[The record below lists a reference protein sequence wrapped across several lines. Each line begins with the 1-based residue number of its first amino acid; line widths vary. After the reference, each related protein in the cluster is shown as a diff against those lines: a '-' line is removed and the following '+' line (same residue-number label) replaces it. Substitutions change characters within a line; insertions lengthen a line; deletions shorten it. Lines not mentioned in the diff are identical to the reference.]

1 MKRTILLTTIIL
13 CVVIFFTTTIAG
25 IVLTI
30 TTVGWKGLLSA
41 DQMGTRFEQFVDQ
54 VENWGRNV
62 SVGPLTNYTIDETRT
77 DGLNGIEKIV
87 ITGISESITVS
98 AEGSQLSA
106 RMSGSYRAG
115 SPLVWNAT
123 RDGKVLRIKADYP
136 RWGFR
141 TSSLMIAVQIPAS
154 FKGDVEIHAVSGDG
168 RILNPKDV
176 AWASVDFTG
185 VSGSLTAE
193 TAVWPKIDVNCV
205 SGQIKVASL
214 SGKANLKTVSG
225 RIQAA
230 YAATDPKDLKV
241 DTVSG
246 KVELLLP
253 ESAKFNVVFE
263 TVSGSFDSS
272 KLPVQVT
279 TQITRR
285 IEANRNGG
293 GATLS
298 VKTVSGGLQLSPAP

>member
-25 IVLTI
+25 IVLTV
-30 TTVGWKGLLSA
+30 TTIGWKGLLSA
-41 DQMGTRFEQFVDQ
+41 EQMGIQFEQFVDQ

-62 SVGPLTNYTIDETRT
+62 SVAPLTSYTIDETRT
-77 DGLNGIEKIV
+77 DSLNGIENIV

-123 RDGKVLRIKADYP
+123 REGSTLRIKAEYP
-136 RWGFR
+136 RWGFH
-141 TSSLMIAVQIPAS
+141 TSNLTIAIQIPVNY
-154 FKGDVEIHAVSGDG
+154 KGDVEIHAVSGDC
-168 RILNPKDV
+168 RILNPKDA
-176 AWASVDFTG
+176 AWSSVDFTG

-193 TAVWPKIDVNCV
+193 TAVWPKVDANCV

-230 YAATDPKDLKV
+230 YAVTEPKELKV

-246 KVELLLP
+246 RVELLLP

-279 TQITRR
+279 TQIKRR

-298 VKTVSGGLQLSPAP
+298 VKTVSGSLALSPAS

>member
-30 TTVGWKGLLSA
+30 TTIGWNGLLSA
-41 DQMGTRFEQFVDQ
+41 DQMGIRFEQFVEQ
-54 VENWGRNV
+54 VEDWVRNV
-62 SVGPLTNYTIDETRT
+62 SVGPLANYTIDETRT
-77 DGLNGIEKIV
+77 DNLNGIDKIV

-106 RMSGSYRAG
+106 RMAGSYRAG
-115 SPLVWNAT
+115 APLVWNAT
-123 RDGKVLRIKADYP
+123 REGKTLRIKADYP

-141 TSSLMIAVQIPAS
+141 TSNLTIAIQIPAS
-154 FKGDVEIHAVSGDG
+154 YKGDVEVHAVSGDCK
-168 RILNPKDV
+168 IINPKDV

-193 TAVWPKIDVNCV
+193 TAAWPKVDVNCV
-205 SGQIKVASL
+205 SGQIKLASL

-225 RIQAA
+225 RITAA
-230 YAATDPKDLKV
+230 YSAAELKDLKV

-253 ESAKFNVVFE
+253 DSAKFNVEFE

-279 TQITRR
+279 TQIKRR
-285 IEANRNGG
+285 IEASRNGG
-293 GATLS
+293 GAMLS